1 MRVKFVAIF
10 FAVCF
15 LGFTP
20 QLKAN
25 ELDNAAACSGVVLGN
40 ASIDYSLGDEASF
53 NEGVSLAIT
62 AYLSEV
68 LQSSAAKEDIA
79 IADQILAT
87 NTDKIINAANTET
100 FDSNVYEEV
109 VHCYRKIASLLL
121 KNQKIIEQNSDKIGL
136 LITQRIELLKRI
148 LSAG

>member
-1 MRVKFVAIF
+1 MRVRVVAIF

-20 QLKAN
+20 KLRAN

-53 NEGVSLAIT
+53 NEGVTLAIT

-68 LQSSAAKEDIA
+68 LQSSAKKEDIA

-100 FDSNVYEEV
+100 FDANIYEEV
-109 VHCYRKIASLLL
+109 VRCYRSVASLLL
-121 KNQKIIEQNSDKIGL
+121 KNWKTIEQNRNKIDL
-136 LITQRIELLKRI
+136 LINQRVKLLKRI

>member
-1 MRVKFVAIF
+1 MEVQINGGKSYRNIF
-10 FAVCF
+10 CC
-15 LGFTP
+15 LLSWLYTW
-20 QLKAN
+20 LKAN

-40 ASIDYSLGDEASF
+40 ASIDYSLGDEAGF

-68 LQSSAAKEDIA
+68 LGSSSAKEDIA

-100 FDSNVYEEV
+100 FDADVYEEV
-109 VHCYRKIASLLL
+109 VNAIA
-121 KNQKIIEQNSDKIGL
+121 E
-136 LITQRIELLKRI
+136 
-148 LSAG
+148 

>member
-1 MRVKFVAIF
+1 MRIKFIVIF

-15 LGFTP
+15 LGFAP
-20 QLKAN
+20 RSKAN
-25 ELDNAAACSGVVLGN
+25 ELDNAAACSGVVIGN

-53 NEGVSLAIT
+53 NAGVRLAIT

-68 LQSSAAKEDIA
+68 LESSAAKEDIA

-100 FDSNVYEEV
+100 FDASVYEEV
-109 VHCYRKIASLLL
+109 VKCYRRVASLLL
-121 KNQKIIEQNSDKIGL
+121 KNQKTIEQNSNKIDL
-136 LITQRIELLKRI
+136 LIAQRVKLLKRI

>member
-1 MRVKFVAIF
+1 MKVKYIIVFFAIF
-10 FAVCF
+10 FPS
-15 LGFTP
+15 FTP
-20 QLKAN
+20 DSEAN

-40 ASIDYSLGDEASF
+40 ASIDYSLGDEISF
-53 NEGVSLAIT
+53 NEGVRLAIT

-68 LQSSAAKEDIA
+68 LESSAVKEDIE

-100 FDSNVYEEV
+100 FDANVYEEV
-109 VHCYRKIASLLL
+109 VKCYRKVASLLL
-121 KNQKIIEQNSDKIGL
+121 KNRKTIEKNSKKIDL
-136 LITQRIELLKRI
+136 VITQRVKLLRRI

>member
-1 MRVKFVAIF
+1 MRVKFVTIF
-10 FAVCF
+10 FSICF
-15 LGFTP
+15 LVFTP
-20 QLKAN
+20 KSKAN
-25 ELDNAAACSGVVLGN
+25 VLDNAAACTGVVLGN
-40 ASIDYSLGDEASF
+40 ASIDYSLGDESSF

-100 FDSNVYEEV
+100 FDANVYEEV
-109 VHCYRKIASLLL
+109 VKCYRRVASLLL
-121 KNQKIIEQNSDKIGL
+121 KNRKVIEQNSDKIDL
-136 LITQRIELLKRI
+136 LITQRIKLLKRF

>member
-1 MRVKFVAIF
+1 MGVRVIAIF
-10 FAVCF
+10 FAVCS

-20 QLKAN
+20 KLKAN

-40 ASIDYSLGDEASF
+40 ASIDYSLGDEAGF
-53 NEGVSLAIT
+53 NESVSLAIT

-68 LQSSAAKEDIA
+68 LGSSSAKEDIA

-100 FDSNVYEEV
+100 FDADVYEEV
-109 VHCYRKIASLLL
+109 VKCYRRVAGLLL
-121 KNQKIIEQNSDKIGL
+121 KNRQIIEQNSEKIDM
-136 LITQRIELLKRI
+136 LITQRIKLLKRI

>member
-1 MRVKFVAIF
+1 MRVKYIIIL

-15 LGFTP
+15 LGFSSN
-20 QLKAN
+20 LKAN

-40 ASIDYSLGDEASF
+40 ASIDYSLGDENGF
-53 NEGVSLAIT
+53 NEGVRLAIT

-68 LQSSAAKEDIA
+68 LISGSAKEDIA
-79 IADQILAT
+79 IADQILST

-100 FDSNVYEEV
+100 FDASVYEEV
-109 VHCYRKIASLLL
+109 VKCYRKVASLIL
-121 KNQKIIEQNSDKIGL
+121 KNRKIIEQNSKKIDL
-136 LITQRIELLKRI
+136 LIAQRVKLLTRI

>member
-1 MRVKFVAIF
+1 MMRVTVIAIF
-10 FAVCF
+10 FTFCF

-20 QLKAN
+20 KSKAN

-68 LQSSAAKEDIA
+68 LGSSSAKE
-79 IADQILAT
+79 L
-87 NTDKIINAANTET
+87 
-100 FDSNVYEEV
+100 
-109 VHCYRKIASLLL
+109 SL
-121 KNQKIIEQNSDKIGL
+121 IHI
-136 LITQRIELLKRI
+136 
-148 LSAG
+148 